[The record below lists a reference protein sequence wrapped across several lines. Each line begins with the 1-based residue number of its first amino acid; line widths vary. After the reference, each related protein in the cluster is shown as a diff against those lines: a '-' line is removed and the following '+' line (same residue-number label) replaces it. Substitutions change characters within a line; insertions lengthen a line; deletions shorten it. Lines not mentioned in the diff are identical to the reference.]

1 MFVIEYYYTIHNVWV
16 SQLSLFFSLL
26 LLLLLLL
33 LLQLRC
39 ENILRSNP
47 ESRLAKELHL
57 ASIESQEQR
66 DKRKMREAAIG
77 GVTAAAAVGV
87 AAGIASLLLSKR

>member
-1 MFVIEYYYTIHNVWV
+1 MCVIPSLTKF
-16 SQLSLFFSLL
+16 QLFLPFFFLSFF
-26 LLLLLLL
+26 
-33 LLQLRC
+33 QLRC
-39 ENILRSNP
+39 ENILRSHP

-57 ASIESQEQR
+57 ASIEAKEQH
-66 DKRKMREAAIG
+66 DKRKLKEAAIG